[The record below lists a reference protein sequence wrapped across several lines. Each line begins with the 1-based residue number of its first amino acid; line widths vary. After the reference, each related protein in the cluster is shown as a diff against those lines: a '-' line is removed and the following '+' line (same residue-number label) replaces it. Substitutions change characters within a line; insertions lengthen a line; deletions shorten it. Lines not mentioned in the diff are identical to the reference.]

1 MMAVMLI
8 SALSISC
15 NRETNGVDVRG
26 TLTKS
31 NISDAEYIYV
41 REATR
46 AFGSVGVGDGDE
58 IQPNPVDMSGGWKV
72 DKYGNESR
80 IEVFDANG
88 NSVDIHIADIVK
100 LTDNYVIM
108 RLQVGAQNQDAVYM
122 EILVD
127 KNTDKIYDLP
137 YNLSSAPYT
146 EEYPAGVLYYCYH
159 SLFKATVTPEAV
171 IEESILPDG
180 EWTDYFLVN
189 KDSVVYYVSRGG
201 MMLMP
206 SKRLYPVDDTVVFL
220 SGDREFIS
228 VKWDESVKESE
239 VYHWQ
244 VVSSSEMKRVKIATL
259 PGSLIKGVVP
269 VNSLNGKAVLFCY
282 NEKDYSCGVY
292 EVDTNGVA
300 LKRSFVTDAEKA
312 PLYSLVSAL
321 VTMNPAGNRKISLGK
336 NSYFVSDVAK
346 GELLSVDA
354 STYDI
359 TLTKLNIPADEY
371 RVDSIEVDATTGKVV
386 FRALRYMD
394 GANVLGEIDAAGV
407 IKIIGVQTSQYQ
419 ITKYCALN

>member
-1 MMAVMLI
+1 M
-8 SALSISC
+8 
-15 NRETNGVDVRG
+15 
-26 TLTKS
+26 
-31 NISDAEYIYV
+31 
-41 REATR
+41 
-46 AFGSVGVGDGDE
+46 
-58 IQPNPVDMSGGWKV
+58 
-72 DKYGNESR
+72 
-80 IEVFDANG
+80 
-88 NSVDIHIADIVK
+88 
-100 LTDNYVIM
+100 
-108 RLQVGAQNQDAVYM
+108 
-122 EILVD
+122 
-127 KNTDKIYDLP
+127 
-137 YNLSSAPYT
+137 
-146 EEYPAGVLYYCYH
+146 
-159 SLFKATVTPEAV
+159 
-171 IEESILPDG
+171 
-180 EWTDYFLVN
+180 
-189 KDSVVYYVSRGG
+189 
-201 MMLMP
+201 
-206 SKRLYPVDDTVVFL
+206 VFL

-282 NEKDYSCGVY
+282 HEKDYSCGVY
-292 EVDTNGVA
+292 EVDANGVA

-394 GANVLGEIDAAGV
+394 GANVLGEVDAAGV